1 MDEKIYAVWLAL
13 SGGVG
18 SNRNSLLA
26 LAFNSAKEIYD
37 ADEEAL
43 LSAGLLK
50 KDLSLYADR
59 SLTAAENVIIR
70 CKETGIDVITYWDE
84 NFPERLK
91 NISPVPVVLFVKG
104 SLPDPKNLA
113 ISSVGTRKGTRYG
126 EKVAYKMCR
135 LLAES
140 GVTVISG
147 MAKGN
152 DTFALMGGLD
162 GKKPVFAVLGTGPDV
177 IYPSENKE
185 LYNRIIE
192 SNGGIISEYPP
203 GTTPFPSNFPK
214 RNRIMAGLANGV
226 LITEA
231 PKSSGAL
238 ITASY
243 ALDYGKD
250 LFASPGSLFSRESD
264 GVNMLIRDG
273 KAKPVL
279 NHLDILEEYSG
290 LYTLTPKENSNP
302 AVPKNKNAPKKPL
315 FAKRP
320 KESDDALTDKTVFA
334 PPDTGDVKSDLVLEL
349 LSEGD
354 RHISEIAEITG
365 FNANETASILTMLEL
380 DGRVSPTAGG
390 YFKRII

>member
-1 MDEKIYAVWLAL
+1 MDEKIYAVWLSLA
-13 SGGVG
+13 GGAG
-18 SNRNSLLA
+18 SPRTSSLA
-26 LAFNSAKEIYD
+26 TRFPSAKEIYESD
-37 ADEEAL
+37 KNAL
-43 LSAGLLK
+43 MSAGLSE
-50 KDLSLYADR
+50 KDANAFSDK

-70 CKETGIDVITYWDE
+70 CRETGINILTYWDSD
-84 NFPERLK
+84 FPERLK
-91 NISPVPVVLFVKG
+91 NILPVPVVLYVKG
-104 SLPDPKNLA
+104 NMPDPKGLA
-113 ISSVGTRKGTRYG
+113 ICSVGTRKGTRYG

-147 MAKGN
+147 MARGN
-152 DTFALMGGLD
+152 DTFALMGALD
-162 GKKPVFAVLGTGPDV
+162 GKKSAFAVLGTGVDV

-185 LYNRIIE
+185 IYNRIIE
-192 SNGGIISEYPP
+192 SGGGIISEYPP
-203 GTTPFPSNFPK
+203 GSTPFPSNFPK

-279 NHLDILEEYSG
+279 NHLDILDEYAG
-290 LYTLTPKENSNP
+290 LYTLTPKENVNP
-302 AVPKNKNAPKKPL
+302 PVPKNKTAPKKSI
-315 FAKRP
+315 FAKKP
-320 KESDDALTDKTVFA
+320 TENDEALTDKAVFA
-334 PPDTGDVKSDLVLEL
+334 PADTGDVKSNLVLDL
-349 LSEGD
+349 LANGD
-354 RHISEIAEITG
+354 RHISEIAEIC
-365 FNANETASILTMLEL
+365 ALSASETASILTMLEL
-380 DGRVSPTAGG
+380 DGRVSPTQGG

>member
-1 MDEKIYAVWLAL
+1 MDEAVYAVWLSLA
-13 SGGVG
+13 GGISTVK
-18 SNRNSLLA
+18 NSLCA
-26 LAFNSAKEIYD
+26 GFFKSAKD
-37 ADEEAL
+37 AYEADAEQYL
-43 LSAGLLK
+43 AAGVQRKDIEGYLN
-50 KDLSLYADR
+50 KDL
-59 SLTAAENVIIR
+59 TASENTVIR
-70 CKETGIDVITYWDE
+70 CRETGINIVSYWDE
-84 NFPERLK
+84 TFPEKLK
-91 NISPVPVVLFVKG
+91 NIVPAPVVLYYKG
-104 SLPDPKNLA
+104 ELPDPKMLTV
-113 ISSVGTRKGTRYG
+113 SSVGTRNGTRYG

-152 DTFALMGGLD
+152 DSFALMGALD
-162 GKKPVFAVLGTGPDV
+162 GGKPAFAVLGTGVDV

-185 LYNRIIE
+185 LYNRILA
-192 SNGGIISEYPP
+192 SGGGIISEYPP
-203 GTTPFPSNFPK
+203 GTGPIARNFPK

-243 ALDYGKD
+243 ALEYGKD

-279 NHLDILEEYSG
+279 NHLDILDEYAG
-290 LYTLTPKENSNP
+290 LYTLTPKEQSNP
-302 AVPKNKNAPKKPL
+302 PVPKNKLAPKKSI
-315 FAKRP
+315 FAKKP
-320 KESDDALTDKTVFA
+320 KESDDALTDKTSFA
-334 PPDTGDVKSDLVLEL
+334 PADTGDEKSDLVLEL
-349 LSEGD
+349 LAGGD

-365 FNANETASILTMLEL
+365 ISASETASLLTMLEL
-380 DGRVSPTAGG
+380 DGRVTPKAGG
-390 YFKRII
+390 YFTRII